1 MTAIELDTLR
11 MWERRYGFPR
21 PERTEGG
28 SRLYSDSDIESL
40 KLIRRAL
47 ELGYRPGEVVGK
59 PHQELM
65 QLVLATSHA
74 PARATTTRGTATTA
88 ATPTVASLLGALGRD
103 DVTILRAELRQAA
116 VALGPKRF
124 VMEVGH
130 PLSVRVGELWADG
143 KLEVRHEHML
153 SECLSAQLGV
163 MMSAYEDREGA
174 PRVLLATL
182 PDERHRLGLA
192 MVQVY
197 LALSQVT
204 PLMLGV
210 DTPPDQIVKAGRTF
224 GVDAVGLLVTQ
235 ASDLAAASRHIRW
248 MLAEL
253 PRKVGVWV
261 GGRGAADLELPE
273 DAFRV
278 VATWADLDA
287 AIATV
292 GRRTP

>member
-11 MWERRYGFPR
+11 MWERIYGFPR
-21 PERTEGG
+21 PERTDGG

-59 PHQELM
+59 PQEELM

-74 PARATTTRGTATTA
+74 PARATTPRGTATTA
-88 ATPTVASLLGALGRD
+88 AAPTVTSLLGALGRD
-103 DVTILRAELRQAA
+103 DVSILRAELRQAA

-124 VMEVGH
+124 VMDVAH

-182 PDERHRLGLA
+182 PDEHHRLGLA

-197 LALSQVT
+197 LAVSQVT

-235 ASDLAAASRHIRW
+235 ASDLTAASRHVRW
-248 MLAEL
+248 MVAEL
-253 PRKVGVWV
+253 PRRVSVWV
-261 GGRGAADLELPE
+261 GGRGAADLELAG

-292 GRRTP
+292 GRRTR